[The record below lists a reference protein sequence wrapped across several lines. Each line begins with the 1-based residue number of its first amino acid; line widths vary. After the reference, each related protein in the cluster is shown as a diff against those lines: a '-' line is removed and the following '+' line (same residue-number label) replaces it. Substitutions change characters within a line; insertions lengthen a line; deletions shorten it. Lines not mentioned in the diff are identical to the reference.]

1 MDENSTKILYELS
14 RLTNKPKQITT
25 DFIETITLLMFRE
38 FINTLP
44 NKEDY
49 LDQVLAVWE
58 KTILAQKKSELE
70 LLIDKDA
77 SLFELVAGSIIAN
90 SENFEEFSQDVTLIK
105 DLMRDSLIDT

>member
-49 LDQVLAVWE
+49 LDKVLVAWE

-105 DLMRDSLIDT
+105 GLMRDSLIDT